1 MAELKIPQ
9 VPPEMAHE
17 QIVATMG
24 RRDAMILQTLVDK
37 FGSEE
42 AQKMIY
48 PRLKEMGKEVAAMAP
63 QMGITGKDAMA
74 IAALI
79 HLFEKQ
85 MMRIEGEPTEVSV
98 DRVVKEVTKC
108 PLQTLPVDFCMA
120 FQGVVDGIIEA
131 INPEYKWSITKLIPR
146 GDPICQWI
154 VERKS

>member
-9 VPPEMAHE
+9 LPPEMAHE
-17 QIVATMG
+17 QVVTAMG

-48 PRLKEMGKEVAAMAP
+48 ARLKEMGKQMAAIAP
-63 QMGITGKDAMA
+63 QIGITGKDAMA

-85 MMRIEGEPTEVSV
+85 LMRIEGEPTEVTA

-108 PLQTLPVDFCMA
+108 PFQSLPVDFCMA
-120 FQGVVDGIIEA
+120 YQPVVDGIIEA
-131 INPEYKWSITKLIPR
+131 INPEYRWSITKLIPR
-146 GDPICQWI
+146 GDPVCQWI
-154 VERKS
+154 LEKK